1 MPRPISWL
9 NRLHQIRQ
17 TVTASVRSHYER
29 REIETLFQIQPRT
42 AQLLLEML
50 PTTEVGRSRL
60 VERQVLVDFLE
71 RINGAE
77 SPSLELERIRTE
89 GNTIC
94 RRKLRTLVRRDVG
107 ELGIDSLPA
116 NIELSPGRMVMSFRT
131 IEDLAEAMYSL
142 ARIIEAEGDALA
154 ERYEFHK
161 TPEAEADSS
170 EMMAMMEELEGL
182 EKMRGR

>member
-9 NRLHQIRQ
+9 TRLNQIRQ

-29 REIETLFQIQPRT
+29 REIEALFQIQPRT

-50 PTTEVGRSRL
+50 PTTVVGRSRL
-60 VERQVLVDFLE
+60 VERQVLADFLE
-71 RINGAE
+71 RINDAE
-77 SPSLELERIRTE
+77 NPSVELERIRIE
-89 GNTIC
+89 GNTVS
-94 RRKLRTLVRRDVG
+94 RKKLRTLVRRDVG

-131 IEDLAEAMYSL
+131 IEDLAAGMYSL

-154 ERYEFHK
+154 ERYEFRT
-161 TPEAEADSS
+161 TPEADADSS
-170 EMMAMMEELEGL
+170 DLTAMMEELEGL
-182 EKMRGR
+182 EKMYAG